1 MQSSP
6 TPIRRLRVAGF
17 KSIKQLDLSL
27 RPINVLVGANGSG
40 KSNFLSLFT
49 FLRRLAEGRLRSY
62 VERNGFANAFL
73 HCGAKN
79 TEKIV
84 LEIEFADHAYHA
96 EFTLDAANDALA
108 LEAAPELGQE
118 QEYRLWWDTGGNG
131 QRAAGV
137 MDSLDDKPAQI
148 IPPCLETYRVYHFQ
162 DAGPTAP
169 FKRACKLHDDAPL
182 RPDGA
187 NLAAF
192 LYCLREEY
200 PRDYREIVSTIQCIA
215 PFFRDFHL
223 APKGREGDE
232 SILLRWRHRDYDEV
246 LSANQLS
253 EGAARFICLAALL
266 LQPEALMPPTIIL
279 DEPEL
284 GLHPF
289 AIAVATEMIRTL
301 PRGIQ
306 IICATQ
312 SVRFINDFNPE
323 DIIVVDMDKGASIFS
338 RPNVAALEM
347 SLEYEH
353 LGDLW
358 DSNMFKG
365 QKE

>member
-1 MQSSP
+1 M
-6 TPIRRLRVAGF
+6 PIRRLRVAGF
-17 KSIKQLDLSL
+17 KSIKRLDLSL

-49 FLRRLAEGRLRSY
+49 FLHHLDAGGWRRY
-62 VERNGFANAFL
+62 VKRNGFANAFF
-73 HCGAKN
+73 HFGVKN
-79 TEKIV
+79 TEAIV
-84 LEIEFADHAYHA
+84 LEIGFADYAYHV
-96 EFTLDAANDALA
+96 EFIHDATNDALELD
-108 LEAAPELGQE
+108 LEID
-118 QEYRLWWDTGGNG
+118 QEYRLWWDLGGSK
-131 QRAAGV
+131 RRPAGV
-137 MDSLDDKPAQI
+137 MDAPNHREPRIAPAH
-148 IPPCLETYRVYHFQ
+148 LETYRVYHFQ

-169 FKRACKLHDDAPL
+169 FKRACALHDDVPL
-182 RPDGA
+182 RPDAA

-200 PRDYREIVSTIQCIA
+200 PRDYREVVSTIRCIA

-223 APKGREGDE
+223 APKGRNGDE
-232 SILLRWRHRDYDEV
+232 FILLRWRHRDYGGI

-253 EGAARFICLAALL
+253 EGTVRFICLAALL

-301 PRGIQ
+301 PRGVQ

-312 SVRFINDFNPE
+312 SVKFVDDFNPE
-323 DIIVVDMDKGASIFS
+323 DLIVVDQKEGVSIFS
-338 RPNVAALEM
+338 RPDVAALEIW
-347 SLEYEH
+347 LEEFE

-358 DSNMFKG
+358 DKNLFKG
-365 QKE
+365 RVE